1 MFSRNAESSKR
12 SACALLRSACALFAV
27 LLLFSLTGCGGKEI
41 PIHGVITL
49 DGEPVPGPGTI
60 AFYAESGTDSPH
72 AAGEIQDGKYA
83 IPAERAPYAG
93 KFRVEITWPKQT
105 GKQIP
110 SADPGMLTD
119 ETKEAIPAKYNK
131 NTELKA
137 EISTSQTVHDFHLSS
152 K

>member
-1 MFSRNAESSKR
+1 MEIAFRCPRRMVVAVIG
-12 SACALLRSACALFAV
+12 ALLIS
-27 LLLFSLTGCGGKEI
+27 GCGGKEI
-41 PIHGVITL
+41 PIHGIITL

-72 AAGEIQDGKYA
+72 ASAEFKDGKYE
-83 IPAERAPYAG
+83 IPAEQGPHAG
-93 KFRVEITWPKQT
+93 RFRVEITWPKPT

-119 ETKEAIPAKYNK
+119 ERVEAIPEKYNK

-137 EISTSQTVHDFHLSS
+137 EISSSQTVHDFHLKSR
-152 K
+152 